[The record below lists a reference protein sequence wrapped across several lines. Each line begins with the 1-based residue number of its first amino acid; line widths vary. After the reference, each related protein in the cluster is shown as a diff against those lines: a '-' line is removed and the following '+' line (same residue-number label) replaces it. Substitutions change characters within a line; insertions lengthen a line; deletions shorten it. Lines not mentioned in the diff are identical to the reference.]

1 LFFRNVHVTSVTNE
15 LETSVCGFDLVWLIY
30 FWACFIGDGLYWK
43 AEENDIQMENL
54 RKELQEKD
62 ETIKALK
69 SQLLAMEKEK
79 YKKEMEFDLLRQS
92 LRIMN
97 GKKSSI
103 QTKESLLRSKL
114 GK

>member
-1 LFFRNVHVTSVTNE
+1 MSLKQVCEVVIWFGLFVT
-15 LETSVCGFDLVWLIY
+15 
-30 FWACFIGDGLYWK
+30 GDGLYWK
-43 AEENDIQMENL
+43 AEENDIEMENL
-54 RKELQEKD
+54 RKELQEKE
-62 ETIKALK
+62 ETVKALK

-79 YKKEMEFDLLRQS
+79 NKKEREFDLLRQS

-103 QTKESLLRSKL
+103 QTKESFLRSKL